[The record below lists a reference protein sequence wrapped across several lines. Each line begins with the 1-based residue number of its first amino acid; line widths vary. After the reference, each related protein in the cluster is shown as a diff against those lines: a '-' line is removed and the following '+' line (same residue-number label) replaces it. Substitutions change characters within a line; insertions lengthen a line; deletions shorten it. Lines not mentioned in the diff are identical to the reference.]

1 MVLYSIS
8 QGMGRATG
16 YEVKAYCIDAV
27 KVDKQVSIN
36 CYTVDSFE
44 PYNEELQSAVAKSL
58 TLK

>member
-1 MVLYSIS
+1 
-8 QGMGRATG
+8 MGRATG